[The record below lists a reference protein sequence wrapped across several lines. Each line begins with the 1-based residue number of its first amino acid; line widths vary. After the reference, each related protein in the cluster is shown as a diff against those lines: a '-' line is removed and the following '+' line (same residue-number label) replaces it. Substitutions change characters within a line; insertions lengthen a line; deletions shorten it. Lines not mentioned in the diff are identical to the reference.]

1 MRIPTTT
8 EALSFLLNFRKD
20 DDKMKKNFTIRLTAL
35 MITLSL
41 AAMSLL
47 TLTGCSDSTGRPTLP
62 DGQTLH
68 LAIVISPTSQA
79 HQVNLRLLED
89 DVYLA
94 CRSFGSVTL
103 VVEDGAP
110 YFRVIPIKAQPANLS
125 ENKYKSIAES
135 QTKQILNAASSLR
148 AKSEETDTLASVQT
162 AAREL
167 KSHSD
172 EPNVLLKLIVMSPSL
187 PTTGVLNFTKTSLKS
202 SPDKVVE
209 QLRKAEEL
217 PDLTGIE
224 VEAYNIG
231 DVSGIQPDLG
241 NSNRKNL
248 REILKSIYE
257 AGNAAS
263 VTIHDDL
270 PLSAGYDVDKL
281 PHVTPISVEHE
292 SIEVDDVSTVLE
304 YGGTISFDEKSIAF
318 KGGSDEFKNTKQAV
332 KALAKVT
339 EYLKKNPSQCILL
352 VGTTAGVFNRR
363 KYALDLSEKR
373 VIAVRDCLVKQGVS
387 PDQIETIG
395 VGYESKFYIDDHLP
409 DGNLDEKIAS
419 LNRTVKVL
427 LADSPD
433 AIALKEAV

>member
-1 MRIPTTT
+1 
-8 EALSFLLNFRKD
+8 
-20 DDKMKKNFTIRLTAL
+20 MKTNFTIKLTAL

-41 AAMSLL
+41 AAMALL
-47 TLTGCSDSTGRPTLP
+47 TLTGCSDSTERPTLP
-62 DGQTLH
+62 EGQTLH

-79 HQVNLRLLED
+79 HQVNVGLLED

-94 CRSFGSVTL
+94 CRSFGSLNL
-103 VVEDGAP
+103 VVEDGSP
-110 YFRVIPIKAQPANLS
+110 YFRVIPIKAQPDNLS

-135 QTKQILNAASSLR
+135 QTNQILASAKGLR
-148 AKSEETDTLASVQT
+148 AKTEETDTLAAVQI

-172 EPNVLLKLIVMSPSL
+172 EANVLLKLIVMSPSL

-231 DVSGIQPDLG
+231 DVSGIQSDLG
-241 NSNRKNL
+241 NSNRNNL
-248 REILKSIYE
+248 RAIWKNIYE
-257 AGNAAS
+257 GGNASS
-263 VTIHDDL
+263 VKIHDDL

-281 PHVTPISVEHE
+281 PHVTPVSVERE
-292 SIEVDDVSTVLE
+292 SVEVDDVSTVLE
-304 YGGTISFDEKSIAF
+304 NGGAISFDEKSIAF
-318 KGGSDEFKNTKQAV
+318 KGGSDKFKHPEQAV

-339 EYLKKNPSQCILL
+339 EYLKKNPSQHILL

-363 KYALDLSEKR
+363 EYCLDLSRKR
-373 VIAVRDCLVKQGVS
+373 VNKIRSLLTKQGIS
-387 PDQIETIG
+387 SDRIETLG
-395 VGYESKFYIDDHLP
+395 VGFESKWYIDDHLP
-409 DGNLDEKIAS
+409 DGDLDETVAP

-433 AIALKEAV
+433 AIALKEAF

>member
-1 MRIPTTT
+1 
-8 EALSFLLNFRKD
+8 
-20 DDKMKKNFTIRLTAL
+20 MKKNFTIRLTAL
-35 MITLSL
+35 MLSLSL

-47 TLTGCSDSTGRPTLP
+47 TGCTGSTERPILP
-62 DGQTLH
+62 EGQTLH

-94 CRSFGSVTL
+94 CRSFGSVSL
-103 VVEDGAP
+103 VVEDGSV
-110 YFRVIPIKAQPANLS
+110 YFRVIPIKAQPDGYS
-125 ENKYKSIAES
+125 EDKYKSIAES
-135 QTKQILNAASSLR
+135 QTNQILAAAKGLR
-148 AKSEETDTLASVQT
+148 AKTEETDTLAAVQI

-172 EPNVLLKLIVMSPSL
+172 EANVLLKLIVMSPSL
-187 PTTGVLNFTKTSLKS
+187 PTTGVLNFTRTSLKS

-241 NSNRKNL
+241 NANRNNL
-248 REILKSIYE
+248 RAIWKSIYE
-257 AGNAAS
+257 AGNAS
-263 VTIHDDL
+263 FVKIHDDL

-281 PHVTPISVEHE
+281 PHVTPVSVERE
-292 SIEVDDVSTVLE
+292 FIEVDDVSTVLE
-304 YGGTISFDEKSIAF
+304 NGGTINFDEKSIAF
-318 KGGSDEFKNTKQAV
+318 KGGSDKLKHPEQAV

-339 EYLKKNPSQCILL
+339 EYLKKNPSQHILL

-363 KYALDLSEKR
+363 EYCLDLSEKR
-373 VIAVRDCLVKQGVS
+373 VIAVRSLLIKQGISSDRV
-387 PDQIETIG
+387 ETIG
-395 VGYESKFYIDDHLP
+395 VGYESKWYIDDHLP
-409 DGNLDEKIAS
+409 DGGLDENIAP
-419 LNRTVKVL
+419 LNRAVKVL

-433 AIALKEAV
+433 AIALKEAF

>member
-1 MRIPTTT
+1 
-8 EALSFLLNFRKD
+8 
-20 DDKMKKNFTIRLTAL
+20 MKTNFTIKLTAL

-47 TLTGCSDSTGRPTLP
+47 TGCTGSTERPILP
-62 DGQTLH
+62 EGQKLH

-79 HQVNLRLLED
+79 HQVNLRLFED

-94 CRSFGSVTL
+94 CRSFGSLTL
-103 VVEDGAP
+103 LVEDGSP
-110 YFRVIPIKAQPANLS
+110 YFRVIPIKAQPDNLS

-135 QTKQILNAASSLR
+135 QTNQILAAAKGLR
-148 AKSEETDTLASVQT
+148 AKTEETDTLAAVQI

-172 EPNVLLKLIVMSPSL
+172 EANVLLKLIVMSPSL

-217 PDLTGIE
+217 PDLSGIE

-241 NSNRKNL
+241 NSNVKNL
-248 REILKSIYE
+248 KSIWKNIYE

-270 PLSAGYDVDKL
+270 PLSTGYDVDKL

-292 SIEVDDVSTVLE
+292 SIEVDDVSNVLE
-304 YGGTISFDEKSIAF
+304 NGGAISFDEKSLAF
-318 KGGSDEFKNTKQAV
+318 KGGSDKLKHPEQAV

-339 EYLKKNPSQCILL
+339 EYLKKNPSQHILL
-352 VGTTAGVFNRR
+352 VGTTAGVFKRR
-363 KYALDLSEKR
+363 EYCLDLSEKR
-373 VIAVRDCLVKQGVS
+373 VIAVRSLLTKQGIS
-387 PDQIETIG
+387 SDRIESLG
-395 VGYESKFYIDDHLP
+395 VGFESKWYIDDHLP
-409 DGNLDEKIAS
+409 DGGLDETVAP
-419 LNRTVKVL
+419 LNRTVNVL

-433 AIALKEAV
+433 AIALKEAF

>member
-1 MRIPTTT
+1 
-8 EALSFLLNFRKD
+8 
-20 DDKMKKNFTIRLTAL
+20 MKKNFTIRLTAL
-35 MITLSL
+35 MLFLSL

-47 TLTGCSDSTGRPTLP
+47 TGCTDSTERPTLP
-62 DGQTLH
+62 EGQKLY
-68 LAIVISPTSQA
+68 LAVVIPPTAQA
-79 HQVNLRLLED
+79 HILNVRLLED
-89 DVYLA
+89 DIYLA
-94 CRSFGSVTL
+94 CFSYGSVTV

-110 YFRVIPIKAQPANLS
+110 FFHVIPIKAQPDGYS
-125 ENKYKSIAES
+125 EDKYKSIAES

-148 AKSEETDTLASVQT
+148 AKTEETDTLAAVQI

-172 EPNVLLKLIVMSPSL
+172 EANVLLKLIVMSPSL

-241 NSNRKNL
+241 NANRNNL
-248 REILKSIYE
+248 RAIWKSIYE
-257 AGNAAS
+257 AGNAAF
-263 VTIHDDL
+263 VKIHDDL

-281 PHVTPISVEHE
+281 PHVTPVSVERE
-292 SIEVDDVSTVLE
+292 SIEVDDVSNVLE
-304 YGGTISFDEKSIAF
+304 NGGAISFDEKSLAF
-318 KGGSDEFKNTKQAV
+318 KGGSDKLKHPEQAV

-339 EYLKKNPSQCILL
+339 EYLKKNPSQRILL

-363 KYALDLSEKR
+363 EYCLDLSGKR
-373 VIAVRDCLVKQGVS
+373 VNKIRSLLTKQGIS
-387 PDQIETIG
+387 SDRIETIG
-395 VGYESKFYIDDHLP
+395 VGYESKWYIDDHLP
-409 DGNLDEKIAS
+409 DGGVDENIAP

-433 AIALKEAV
+433 AIALKEAF